1 MIHIQPEVI
10 GAFATGVLG
19 PAIVVYLK
27 YVLDNKKKKNEI
39 KCPIS
44 ESIKCN
50 LLINNKISEILD
62 TYGADRVWVNQFHNG
77 GNFYP
82 TGKSIHKFSICY
94 EAVSKGTTSIKEQFQ
109 NIPVSLFAQSMNHL
123 LENDVI
129 KLYDIKNEIE
139 TFGLRAISSESGT
152 KSGYLFAI
160 KSIDNKFI
168 GVLGIDYTKRKR
180 TLTEEDIN
188 QLHIETTTI
197 GGVLMKNN
205 IER

>member
-27 YVLDNKKKKNEI
+27 HVLDNKKKKNEI
-39 KCPIS
+39 KDPIS

-82 TGKSIHKFSICY
+82 TGKSIHKFSMCY
-94 EAVSKGTTSIKEQFQ
+94 EAVSKDTTSIKEQFQ
-109 NIPVSLFAQSMNHL
+109 NIPVSLFARSMNHL

-197 GGVLMKNN
+197 SGVLMRNS
-205 IER
+205 IEK

>member
-39 KCPIS
+39 KCPVS
-44 ESIKCN
+44 ESIKYN

-62 TYGADRVWVNQFHNG
+62 KYGADRVWVNQFHNG

-82 TGKSIHKFSICY
+82 IGKSIHKFSMCY
-94 EAVSKGTTSIKEQFQ
+94 EAVSKDTLSIKEQFQ

-123 LENDVI
+123 LENDII

>member
-62 TYGADRVWVNQFHNG
+62 KHGADRVWVNQFHNG

-82 TGKSIHKFSICY
+82 TGKSIHKFSMFY